1 MKTMNKLKNMS
12 MVVLCA
18 CTVLGSGKA
27 HAGNTHTLL
36 SADKIATEIE
46 KARQSMVRSDYG
58 QGRGVTLLSTVH
70 GTGLLQAH
78 IKYKELQIEL
88 LDLQYIKRTNP
99 RKGGE
104 VALQIAL
111 KKEQLEL
118 KALEIKKYL
127 YYVRG
132 FK

>member
-12 MVVLCA
+12 MLVLCA

-27 HAGNTHTLL
+27 HAGNTHTRLPADNIANLL
-36 SADKIATEIE
+36 KTD
-46 KARQSMVRSDYG
+46 RLRSLRPRYSLK
-58 QGRGVTLLSTVH
+58 VINETAFI
-70 GTGLLQAH
+70 QAH

-99 RKGGE
+99 EKRGE

-118 KALEIKKYL
+118 KALEIKNAIRYIEHD
-127 YYVRG
+127 
-132 FK
+132 

>member
-1 MKTMNKLKNMS
+1 MKTMDKLRTIII
-12 MVVLCA
+12 VVTFTFMA
-18 CTVLGSGKA
+18 LGFVKA

-36 SADKIATEIE
+36 SADNIANLLKTD
-46 KARQSMVRSDYG
+46 RLRSLRPRYSLK
-58 QGRGVTLLSTVH
+58 VINETAFI
-70 GTGLLQAH
+70 QAH

-88 LDLQYIKRTNP
+88 LDLQYIKRTTP

-118 KALEIKKYL
+118 KALEIKNAIRYIEHD
-127 YYVRG
+127 
-132 FK
+132 